1 MRIEGRR
8 EPALSSVNSSV
19 EQCRFG
25 HSKIWR
31 ALLVCSVALGL
42 SGCGD
47 RFPDYRYKMTV
58 HVGDKAFSSVR
69 GIEQEEINSMQ
80 SSSGRTVKRTL
91 TGEAVIIEVNK
102 QTYYALLTRPDNA
115 DYATLIAGA
124 ALGPAMPTV
133 APPSAQDAAIK
144 EWRSDQGERDP
155 TAYLDDMAARS
166 RAMTEVKGAHPL
178 PRTLPPRQGRPPFQA
193 WPMFVTFDDPKD
205 PKTVR
210 EVSPDNIGIN
220 NITIE
225 ITDEDVTTGIE
236 KRLGWLAG
244 NYDRMLDGNRLHVS
258 NALSNTLGRQ
268 AFKLESA
275 K

>member
-1 MRIEGRR
+1 MR
-8 EPALSSVNSSV
+8 SSV
-19 EQCRFG
+19 
-25 HSKIWR
+25 WL
-31 ALLVCSVALGL
+31 ALACTIVVGL
-42 SGCGD
+42 TGCGD
-47 RFPDYRYKMTV
+47 RFPDYRYKMTI

-69 GIEQEEINSMQ
+69 GIEQEEISSMQ

-91 TGEAVIIEVNK
+91 TGEAVIIEADGR
-102 QTYYALLTRPDNA
+102 TYYALLTKPDNA

-124 ALGPAMPTV
+124 ALAPSIPVV

-144 EWRSDQGERDP
+144 EPPSNQGKRDP

-166 RAMTEVKGAHPL
+166 RAMTEVNGAHQL

-193 WPMFVTFDDPKD
+193 WPMFVTFDDPDD

-210 EVSPDNIGIN
+210 EVSPESIGVN

-236 KRLGWLAG
+236 ERLGWLAAY
-244 NYDRMLDGNRLHVS
+244 YDKMLDGNRLHVS
-258 NALSNTLGRQ
+258 NALNNNLGRQ
-268 AFKLESA
+268 AFKSESA